1 MEGEALQIGVWG
13 GEGLNR
19 QTEQL
24 CAVGF
29 QILFIMKELKMVL
42 VSCGF
47 VKKIMKIGERR
58 CFLAE
63 GMCVVVTT

>member
-29 QILFIMKELKMVL
+29 QILFIMKECRVEN
-42 VSCGF
+42 G
-47 VKKIMKIGERR
+47 IG
-58 CFLAE
+58 
-63 GMCVVVTT
+63 VVWFC